1 MDDNF
6 DENNESE
13 MVLSHEYLARS
24 RKMAANS
31 IFEGAEEDGFGVTL
45 HIFFGWISKSNYVL
59 DLGAYANDLGNPDVL
74 IYTGQGG
81 NVKNTDKELEDQKLK
96 QGNLALKNSSEEKNS
111 IRLIHDSESM
121 DGKCRI
127 YVYDGLYVVESYRP
141 DVGPHGKLVFK
152 FCLRR
157 IPGQPE
163 LAMREVKKYKK
174 FKTREGV
181 CVDDIS

>member
-1 MDDNF
+1 M
-6 DENNESE
+6 
-13 MVLSHEYLARS
+13 
-24 RKMAANS
+24 
-31 IFEGAEEDGFGVTL
+31 
-45 HIFFGWISKSNYVL
+45 
-59 DLGAYANDLGNPDVL
+59 
-74 IYTGQGG
+74 
-81 NVKNTDKELEDQKLK
+81 KNTDKELEDQKLK

-111 IRLIHDSESM
+111 IRVIHDSESM

-163 LAMREVKKYKK
+163 LAMREVKKK
-174 FKTREGV
+174 
-181 CVDDIS
+181 